1 MIAKPETLN
10 EVVSTQSQTT
20 GVIREIQDIE
30 RDLTLSVI
38 RKNDFPGK
46 RVPGNR
52 NKLFYKPLAF
62 AGAKN

>member
-10 EVVSTQSQTT
+10 EVVSAQSQTT

-38 RKNDFPGK
+38 RKNDFPENVF
-46 RVPGNR
+46 REIEINCFINP
-52 NKLFYKPLAF
+52 
-62 AGAKN
+62 